1 MFGLTDF
8 RCTGKLMENQT
19 DPEKQRETD
28 RQKRTPNPNYQ
39 MPEINSVSN
48 KLRTHQE
55 KNIWFL
61 EKH

>member
-48 KLRTHQE
+48 KLRTHPE
-55 KNIWFL
+55 KNI
-61 EKH
+61 